1 MTLTR
6 TLPAGPDVLALRRE
20 LAGAQAEIVALRAQ
34 LDGNVPAAAR
44 WLQAKVDSQRRALRT
59 LNGRVLNQR
68 FVLRTL
74 GELGRGLT
82 RDEYLSAREQ
92 VRNDQVL
99 GQLATDVSE
108 YAAS

>member
-20 LAGAQAEIVALRAQ
+20 LAAARAEIVALRAQ
-34 LDGNVPAAAR
+34 LDGNVPAATR
-44 WLQAKVDSQRRALRT
+44 WLQAKVDSQRGALRT

-68 FVLRTL
+68 FVLRAL
-74 GELGRGLT
+74 SELGRGLT
-82 RDEYLSAREQ
+82 RDEYLSARGQ

-99 GQLATDVSE
+99 GQLAPDVTE